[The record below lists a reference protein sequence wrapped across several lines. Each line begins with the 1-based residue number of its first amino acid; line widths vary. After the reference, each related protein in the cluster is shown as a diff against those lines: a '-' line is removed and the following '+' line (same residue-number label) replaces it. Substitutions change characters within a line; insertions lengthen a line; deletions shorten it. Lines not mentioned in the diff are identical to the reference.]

1 MLHVIE
7 STSFSLKLNRA
18 TKAQAKVKPGQLKQT
33 FYFVIPVAETN
44 MNSYLK
50 PNHVL

>member
-1 MLHVIE
+1 M
-7 STSFSLKLNRA
+7 N
-18 TKAQAKVKPGQLKQT
+18 AQAKVKIGQLKQKLH
-33 FYFVIPVAETN
+33 FVITVADAN